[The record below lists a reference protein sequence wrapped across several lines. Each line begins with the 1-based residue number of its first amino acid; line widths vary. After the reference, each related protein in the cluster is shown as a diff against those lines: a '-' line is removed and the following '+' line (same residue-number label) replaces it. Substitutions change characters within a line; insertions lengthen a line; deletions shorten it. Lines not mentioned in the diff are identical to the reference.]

1 MSYEIKNIKNG
12 IKIHLIKTNKFKTNL
27 FAIFLT
33 MPLDRNTVTQNALI
47 PAVLRMGTAK
57 LKSQEEISIEL
68 ENMYGA
74 TLDGGVDKIGDNQVL
89 KFYLETLN
97 DNFLP
102 NKENISNKAIELL
115 LDIVFN
121 PLVENNELKKEYV
134 ASEKK
139 TIKRLIDGR
148 IDNKDMYAYTRCVE
162 EMYKEEPY
170 GLYKFGYVEDLEK
183 IDESNLYE
191 YYTKLLNEAKIDIFV
206 SGNFQDKK
214 IINEI
219 IANPSI
225 QKLPEREDKHI
236 INTEETE
243 KKKEV
248 KLQIIKEQKD
258 VTQGKLV
265 IGLDINYYEPN
276 SKYAMCLYN
285 VILGE
290 SATSKMFQNVREKA
304 GLAYSARSTY
314 VRQKNNIFIRAGI
327 EIENFDKALK
337 IIEEQLEDMKNG
349 NFSEEDIE
357 NAKKYMVA
365 GIKTVQDEQDSE
377 ITYYM
382 GQEMSGKMISFEDY
396 INKINWVSRADIEK
410 IANNINF
417 STYNFSFTLEFS
429 IICII

>member
-1 MSYEIKNIKNG
+1 VKEKKVMSYEIKNIKNG

-139 TIKRLIDGR
+139 TIKRLIEGR

-410 IANNINF
+410 IANNINLNTIYF
-417 STYNFSFTLEFS
+417 LKNNE
-429 IICII
+429 

>member
-410 IANNINF
+410 IANNINLDTIYF
-417 STYNFSFTLEFS
+417 LKNNE
-429 IICII
+429 

>member
-139 TIKRLIDGR
+139 TIKRLIEGR

-304 GLAYSARSTY
+304 GLAYSTRSTY

-410 IANNINF
+410 IANNINLNTIYF
-417 STYNFSFTLEFS
+417 LKNNE
-429 IICII
+429 